1 MPHGG
6 LGIYPLDT
14 TGIDG
19 VGMGA
24 LEMQIL
30 AALET
35 SGGPLLG
42 QTGAA
47 WTMEKTEPYDAPPG
61 SERCSPNPMWGFPRR
76 FLTGFSRL
84 FPGSQSCGFHSVPM
98 SGSCCL
104 PVRPGDKCTSLLRA
118 QMAWDLQCRVHQG
131 SPGDAQPGD
140 SPRSHVQRRGRQAGA
155 RPLEKDP
162 AIRSEG
168 NSDVGPRRPT
178 EPAGGWLPRF
188 PMQWARCPLPPFRK
202 GPGGTARSFLLQDRC
217 SFSRAGVTGRG
228 LRKLPQGNSF
238 SHSLSRR

>member
-1 MPHGG
+1 MPYGG
-6 LGIYPLDT
+6 LGIYTLYT

-47 WTMEKTEPYDAPPG
+47 WTVEKTQPHDAPPG

-84 FPGSQSCGFHSVPM
+84 SSWLSELRFSFCLHVWELLSPCATRGQMHQPSKSSDGMGPAVQGPQGVPRGRSAQRLSQ
-98 SGSCCL
+98 
-104 PVRPGDKCTSLLRA
+104 
-118 QMAWDLQCRVHQG
+118 
-131 SPGDAQPGD
+131 
-140 SPRSHVQRRGRQAGA
+140 SHVQRRGRQAGA

-162 AIRSEG
+162 AIRSKG
-168 NSDVGPRRPT
+168 NSDAGPCHPT

-188 PMQWARCPLPPFRK
+188 PMQWARRPLPPFRK
-202 GPGGTARSFLLQDRC
+202 GPGGTARSFLLQD
-217 SFSRAGVTGRG
+217 
-228 LRKLPQGNSF
+228 
-238 SHSLSRR
+238 

>member
-6 LGIYPLDT
+6 LGIYALDT

-19 VGMGA
+19 VGRGA

-84 FPGSQSCGFHSVPM
+84 FSWLSELQFSFCPHVRELLSPCTTRGQMHQPSKSTDGMGPAVRGPPGVP
-98 SGSCCL
+98 
-104 PVRPGDKCTSLLRA
+104 
-118 QMAWDLQCRVHQG
+118 
-131 SPGDAQPGD
+131 
-140 SPRSHVQRRGRQAGA
+140 RGRSARRLSQVPRATAREAGRGEA
-155 RPLEKDP
+155 SGEGPGHQVREKLGRGSSSP
-162 AIRSEG
+162 HR
-168 NSDVGPRRPT
+168 
-178 EPAGGWLPRF
+178 AGGRLAATIPY
-188 PMQWARCPLPPFRK
+188 AVGEVPF
-202 GPGGTARSFLLQDRC
+202 ASLQE
-217 SFSRAGVTGRG
+217 GTGR
-228 LRKLPQGNSF
+228 NS
-238 SHSLSRR
+238 